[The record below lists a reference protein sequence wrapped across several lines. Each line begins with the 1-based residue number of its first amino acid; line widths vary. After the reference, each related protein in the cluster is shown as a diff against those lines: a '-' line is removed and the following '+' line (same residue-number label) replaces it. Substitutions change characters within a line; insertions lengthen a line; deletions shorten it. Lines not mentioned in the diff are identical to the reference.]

1 MLIFALKPNQLIVV
15 VLIIC
20 SCFFVV
26 PTPYFWLIIAICFIV
41 SCTLMHRNLKSA
53 AKPPEQSQIIKS

>member
-1 MLIFALKPNQLIVV
+1 MLIFALKPNQLIGVV
-15 VLIIC
+15 IIVC

-53 AKPPEQSQIIKS
+53 KPPEQNQTIKS